1 MLESRVVLATFTDI
15 GILLENPGD
24 PGPGKVA
31 WGDFD
36 NDGWVDLHGDGIVW
50 HNEGGS
56 FSLFQALTSF
66 GGDGVWGD
74 YDNDGFLDMSHGD
87 RLYRNQ
93 EGTGFEEVS
102 SLIPSS
108 SLGNSRAAAWG
119 DFNGDSYLDL
129 FIGGYAVGNSYPY
142 EPDALLINNQGQ
154 NFTLAWQE
162 SGTIRAGRGVTAAD
176 FDVDGDLDV
185 YVSNYRLQPNY
196 LFENDGQGNITDTA
210 GSHGAQG
217 GNGHSIGAAWGDM
230 DNDGHIDL
238 FAGNFAHRGQ
248 PESQF
253 LKNLGPAGGFDFQD
267 QSGSAGLG
275 YQESYASPS
284 LADYDND
291 GDLDLFL
298 TTVYTGD
305 HSVLYRNN
313 GSWNF
318 SDVTGSEGLSGLGK
332 TYMNAW
338 ADFDNDGDLDLAA
351 DGRIFR
357 NNESGNNWLKV
368 HLEGDGHQVN
378 RSAIGAQVRAS
389 FQGMVLTRQV
399 EAGTGQGNQNDLTL
413 HFGLGNYGDT
423 VSLEVFWPDGTSET
437 TQVTPN
443 QTITL
448 AFGQPPTVPGPLSAS
463 SVQPFQATVNWGEST
478 DPDGDLV
485 SYELQYKKEG
495 VSEPWS
501 SSIVTTS
508 TSHILTDLGLDTT
521 YWVRVRASD
530 GEKVSAWTDQGADLV
545 MDLNAAFASSFDGN
559 GNIWSDLTPN
569 GNHAEAQ
576 DFVPD
581 LASHWVD
588 NSKFDM
594 GGFASGRHFTVPSF
608 SNLDDTIGS
617 FEFWIDSKAAGGGFP
632 QNIFSFGE
640 DERLTINDNQ
650 YEWRNGTSVFK
661 GPDNDP
667 SAGPRQLV
675 VTHDG
680 METKLYLDG
689 IEVNSAAS
697 PFWLDDSSKDFRIG
711 ATISQTGWPG
721 FLHVA
726 RYYDA
731 PLTPAEIEHNFAT
744 GLLGTDYKIQAGAE
758 LFTTLSFGQPPTVPG
773 SISASNVQAL
783 QATVSWGAS
792 TDPDGDRV
800 SYELQYKKDGVSEP
814 WSSSIATT
822 STSYVLTEL
831 ALNTTYWVRVR
842 ASDGENV
849 SPWTDQGSSLVM
861 DLNAAFASSFD
872 GNGNVWSDL
881 TPNGNHAEAQN
892 FVPDLASHWVDN
904 SKFDMGG
911 FASGRH
917 FTVPS
922 FSNLD
927 DANGSFEFWIDSNS
941 ATGGAPQNIFSFG
954 EDQRLTIND
963 NQYEWRNGTSIFK
976 GPTNVPDA
984 GPRQLVVTHDG
995 LETKLYLN
1003 SIEVNSAA
1011 SSFWLDDSSQDFR
1024 IGATVTQ
1031 TGWPGFLH
1039 VARYYDAPLTPA
1051 EIEESFSAGLLEANY
1066 LAGQKM
1072 FTTLPEPL
1080 DEFDIG
1086 EVGRVTNLTHEAQTV
1101 MLEQQYRKPV
1111 VFAHSASLV
1120 GADPVSVRV
1129 TDVQLDRFTI
1139 YLSEPSN
1146 LNGLHNAA
1154 ETVTY
1159 VVLEAG
1165 MYQLVDGTQ
1174 LEVGTVMSDATVGRI
1189 VDNEWESVDFA
1200 TAFSAIPVVLSQ
1212 IQTTAGEAYLE
1223 TRQNSVTT
1231 NGFQLALE
1239 QEENNG
1245 SQHGLETIGY
1255 LAMEPGSGA
1264 WNGMLME
1271 AHNTPSSV
1279 TEAWFTQSFDWGY
1292 AETPALLTSLTS
1304 YNGIDNAHVRYTN
1317 LTTTSVQLKI
1327 GEDTTA
1333 DTETGHA
1340 EESVAYL
1347 AIGGEGRLTALVPQV
1362 EIGKL
1367 GRVTNLTHVEQTIFL
1382 DHDFT
1387 DPVVFAQ
1394 SASLAGIAPVSVR
1407 VTDIQSDRFTIYLTE
1422 PSNENGLHNAAE
1434 TVSYLVLE
1442 SGSHRLA
1449 DGTQLEVGTVTTGA
1463 TVGQIVSNQWEL
1475 VNFSR
1480 PFDSAPVVLS
1490 QIQTT
1495 YGQAYLQT
1503 RQMGVGPSEFQLA
1516 VEQEENVGTQH
1527 VSEKVGYL
1535 AIEAGVGIWS
1545 GLIFEAFN
1553 TPKNVTESLTDVNFV
1568 HNFQI
1573 APRLLSSLTSY
1584 VGSDNAHI
1592 RYDNLMGSGVQFKI
1606 GEDTTRDAETAHVAE
1621 NVAYLAIG
1629 GEGVLTAILR
1639 QPPPRVSMVER
1650 DSNSGTFDTL
1660 DTLAFTF
1667 DQGVNI
1673 GITALTLLNDTSGST
1688 SVDLAN
1694 VGFNYHSELSIGR
1707 WDFTS
1712 IVGITPAWYT
1722 AVLKSTS
1729 ITNLAGSALDADG
1742 DGSGGDDY
1750 LHTFLV
1756 AERGDSDLDT
1766 DVDITDVI
1774 QIVTEFDPLSA
1785 NSSNDWLK
1793 GDFDSDADVDI
1804 GDFNTLVGN
1813 YAPFGYI
1820 PSTAARLLSNVEE
1833 VEVAQ
1838 RMSTFTANS
1847 TARANTLVPL
1857 RPNQDLSKPI
1867 ASSVIDQRPVP
1878 KLIVDQIFQ
1887 NWELATNFDSTYVR
1901 PVSRNS
1907 LEETDDLM

>member
-1 MLESRVVLATFTDI
+1 
-15 GILLENPGD
+15 
-24 PGPGKVA
+24 
-31 WGDFD
+31 
-36 NDGWVDLHGDGIVW
+36 
-50 HNEGGS
+50 
-56 FSLFQALTSF
+56 
-66 GGDGVWGD
+66 
-74 YDNDGFLDMSHGD
+74 
-87 RLYRNQ
+87 
-93 EGTGFEEVS
+93 
-102 SLIPSS
+102 
-108 SLGNSRAAAWG
+108 
-119 DFNGDSYLDL
+119 
-129 FIGGYAVGNSYPY
+129 
-142 EPDALLINNQGQ
+142 
-154 NFTLAWQE
+154 
-162 SGTIRAGRGVTAAD
+162 
-176 FDVDGDLDV
+176 
-185 YVSNYRLQPNY
+185 
-196 LFENDGQGNITDTA
+196 
-210 GSHGAQG
+210 
-217 GNGHSIGAAWGDM
+217 
-230 DNDGHIDL
+230 
-238 FAGNFAHRGQ
+238 
-248 PESQF
+248 
-253 LKNLGPAGGFDFQD
+253 
-267 QSGSAGLG
+267 
-275 YQESYASPS
+275 
-284 LADYDND
+284 
-291 GDLDLFL
+291 
-298 TTVYTGD
+298 
-305 HSVLYRNN
+305 
-313 GSWNF
+313 
-318 SDVTGSEGLSGLGK
+318 
-332 TYMNAW
+332 
-338 ADFDNDGDLDLAA
+338 
-351 DGRIFR
+351 
-357 NNESGNNWLKV
+357 
-368 HLEGDGHQVN
+368 
-378 RSAIGAQVRAS
+378 
-389 FQGMVLTRQV
+389 
-399 EAGTGQGNQNDLTL
+399 
-413 HFGLGNYGDT
+413 
-423 VSLEVFWPDGTSET
+423 
-437 TQVTPN
+437 
-443 QTITL
+443 
-448 AFGQPPTVPGPLSAS
+448 
-463 SVQPFQATVNWGEST
+463 
-478 DPDGDLV
+478 
-485 SYELQYKKEG
+485 
-495 VSEPWS
+495 
-501 SSIVTTS
+501 
-508 TSHILTDLGLDTT
+508 
-521 YWVRVRASD
+521 
-530 GEKVSAWTDQGADLV
+530 
-545 MDLNAAFASSFDGN
+545 
-559 GNIWSDLTPN
+559 
-569 GNHAEAQ
+569 
-576 DFVPD
+576 
-581 LASHWVD
+581 
-588 NSKFDM
+588 
-594 GGFASGRHFTVPSF
+594 
-608 SNLDDTIGS
+608 
-617 FEFWIDSKAAGGGFP
+617 
-632 QNIFSFGE
+632 
-640 DERLTINDNQ
+640 
-650 YEWRNGTSVFK
+650 
-661 GPDNDP
+661 
-667 SAGPRQLV
+667 
-675 VTHDG
+675 
-680 METKLYLDG
+680 
-689 IEVNSAAS
+689 
-697 PFWLDDSSKDFRIG
+697 
-711 ATISQTGWPG
+711 
-721 FLHVA
+721 
-726 RYYDA
+726 
-731 PLTPAEIEHNFAT
+731 
-744 GLLGTDYKIQAGAE
+744 
-758 LFTTLSFGQPPTVPG
+758 
-773 SISASNVQAL
+773 
-783 QATVSWGAS
+783 
-792 TDPDGDRV
+792 
-800 SYELQYKKDGVSEP
+800 
-814 WSSSIATT
+814 
-822 STSYVLTEL
+822 
-831 ALNTTYWVRVR
+831 
-842 ASDGENV
+842 
-849 SPWTDQGSSLVM
+849 
-861 DLNAAFASSFD
+861 
-872 GNGNVWSDL
+872 
-881 TPNGNHAEAQN
+881 
-892 FVPDLASHWVDN
+892 
-904 SKFDMGG
+904 MGG

-963 NQYEWRNGTSIFK
+963 NQYEWRNGISIFK